1 MAKKNEKQRILC
13 KSDRGL
19 MYSSP
24 HSFAKTWIWIDL
36 QTFCTHYLAAT
47 DSARGFKKCREDWT
61 ACILNSGSSISTK
74 KTWQET
80 QENWNWEMATA
91 KQLLGH
97 VWDRVTN
104 HREEAKGSK
113 PLYVKLA
120 FCSQSLLNSSYCVL
134 LLTLPEALHC
144 SRGAWNLRYPSFQN
158 PRNTSANDLIL

>member
-1 MAKKNEKQRILC
+1 
-13 KSDRGL
+13 
-19 MYSSP
+19 
-24 HSFAKTWIWIDL
+24 
-36 QTFCTHYLAAT
+36 
-47 DSARGFKKCREDWT
+47 
-61 ACILNSGSSISTK
+61 
-74 KTWQET
+74 
-80 QENWNWEMATA
+80 MATA

-134 LLTLPEALHC
+134 LLTLPEALHS
-144 SRGAWNLRYPSFQN
+144 SRGASNLRYPSFQN